1 MPLES
6 ALDFNAYV
14 DTTTGHGVTATFFE
28 VQQSLWDDF
37 PLIDTL
43 FDIDSGFS
51 KNINIIIDQEYFNIE
66 GGSVPVVGYQ
76 PRAIIKSSDVPYISQ
91 EDKLVVSR
99 ARKIQKF
106 LSQPFHVAEVFT
118 GSPGKF
124 VSLEDTIKGF
134 EGLVNGDYD
143 DITENAFYMVGTI
156 EEALEKA
163 KKMEEDAA

>member
-66 GGSVPVVGYQ
+66 GGTVPVAGYQ
-76 PRAIIKSSDVPYISQ
+76 PRAIVKASDVPYISQ
-91 EDKLVVSR
+91 EDKLLVDAITTNRGNVLKPATTFVVRTVEPDS
-99 ARKIQKF
+99 
-106 LSQPFHVAEVFT
+106 T
-118 GSPGKF
+118 GL
-124 VSLEDTIKGF
+124 VSLV
-134 EGLVNGDYD
+134 L
-143 DITENAFYMVGTI
+143 
-156 EEALEKA
+156 EEE
-163 KKMEEDAA
+163 

>member
-66 GGSVPVVGYQ
+66 GGTVPVAGYQ
-76 PRAIIKSSDVPYISQ
+76 PRAIVKASDVPYISQ
-91 EDKLVVSR
+91 QDKLLVDAITTNRGNVLKPATTFVVR
-99 ARKIQKF
+99 TVE
-106 LSQPFHVAEVFT
+106 PDNT
-118 GSPGKF
+118 GL
-124 VSLEDTIKGF
+124 VSLV
-134 EGLVNGDYD
+134 L
-143 DITENAFYMVGTI
+143 
-156 EEALEKA
+156 EEE
-163 KKMEEDAA
+163 

>member
-66 GGSVPVVGYQ
+66 GGTVPVAGYQ
-76 PRAIIKSSDVPYISQ
+76 PRAIVKASDVPYISQ
-91 EDKLVVSR
+91 EDRLVVD
-99 ARKIQKF
+99 AITTDKGNVLNPETTF
-106 LSQPFHVAEVFT
+106 LIKTVEPDNTVL
-118 GSPGKF
+118 
-124 VSLEDTIKGF
+124 VSVILE
-134 EGLVNGDYD
+134 EQ
-143 DITENAFYMVGTI
+143 
-156 EEALEKA
+156 
-163 KKMEEDAA
+163 

>member
-43 FDIDSGFS
+43 FDIDTGFS

-66 GGSVPVVGYQ
+66 GGTVPVAGYQ
-76 PRAIIKSSDVPYISQ
+76 PRAIVKASDVPYISQ
-91 EDKLVVSR
+91 EDRLIVDAITTDQGNVLKPQT
-99 ARKIQKF
+99 A
-106 LSQPFHVAEVFT
+106 FT
-118 GSPGKF
+118 VRTVEPDNTGL
-124 VSLEDTIKGF
+124 VSLV
-134 EGLVNGDYD
+134 L
-143 DITENAFYMVGTI
+143 
-156 EEALEKA
+156 EEE
-163 KKMEEDAA
+163 

>member
-66 GGSVPVVGYQ
+66 GGTVPVAGYQ
-76 PRAIIKSSDVPYISQ
+76 PRAIVKASDVPYISQ
-91 EDKLVVSR
+91 KDKLRVDAITTDKGNVLKPTTTFVVR
-99 ARKIQKF
+99 TVE
-106 LSQPFHVAEVFT
+106 PDNT
-118 GSPGKF
+118 GL
-124 VSLEDTIKGF
+124 VSLV
-134 EGLVNGDYD
+134 L
-143 DITENAFYMVGTI
+143 
-156 EEALEKA
+156 EEE
-163 KKMEEDAA
+163 

>member
-66 GGSVPVVGYQ
+66 GGTVPVAGYQ
-76 PRAIIKSSDVPYISQ
+76 PRAIVKASDVPYISQ
-91 EDKLVVSR
+91 QDTLRVDAITTDKGSVLKPTTTFVVRSVE
-99 ARKIQKF
+99 
-106 LSQPFHVAEVFT
+106 PDNT
-118 GSPGKF
+118 GL
-124 VSLEDTIKGF
+124 VSLV
-134 EGLVNGDYD
+134 L
-143 DITENAFYMVGTI
+143 
-156 EEALEKA
+156 EEE
-163 KKMEEDAA
+163 

>member
-66 GGSVPVVGYQ
+66 GGTVPVAGYQ
-76 PRAIIKSSDVPYISQ
+76 PRAIVKASDVPYISQ
-91 EDKLVVSR
+91 QDKLRVDAITTDKGNVLKPTTTFVV
-99 ARKIQKF
+99 KTVE
-106 LSQPFHVAEVFT
+106 PDNT
-118 GSPGKF
+118 GL
-124 VSLEDTIKGF
+124 VSLV
-134 EGLVNGDYD
+134 L
-143 DITENAFYMVGTI
+143 
-156 EEALEKA
+156 EEE
-163 KKMEEDAA
+163 

>member
-37 PLIDTL
+37 PLIDSL

-66 GGSVPVVGYQ
+66 GGTVPVAGYQ
-76 PRAIIKSSDVPYISQ
+76 PRAIVKASDVPYISQ
-91 EDKLVVSR
+91 EDRLVVDAITTDKGNVLKPETTFIVR
-99 ARKIQKF
+99 TVE
-106 LSQPFHVAEVFT
+106 PDNT
-118 GSPGKF
+118 GL
-124 VSLEDTIKGF
+124 VSLV
-134 EGLVNGDYD
+134 L
-143 DITENAFYMVGTI
+143 
-156 EEALEKA
+156 EEQ
-163 KKMEEDAA
+163 

>member
-28 VQQSLWDDF
+28 VQQSLWDNF

-66 GGSVPVVGYQ
+66 GGTVPVAGYQ
-76 PRAIIKSSDVPYISQ
+76 PRAIMKSSDVPYISQ
-91 EDKLVVSR
+91 EDKLVVD
-99 ARKIQKF
+99 AITTDQGNVLKPETTF
-106 LSQPFHVAEVFT
+106 LVKTVEPDNT
-118 GSPGKF
+118 GL
-124 VSLEDTIKGF
+124 VSLV
-134 EGLVNGDYD
+134 L
-143 DITENAFYMVGTI
+143 
-156 EEALEKA
+156 EEQ
-163 KKMEEDAA
+163 